1 MTVELYD
8 PLTYDNLMAGLALH
22 FSERPKVPLES
33 PGEVAGPGI
42 YALFYAGPFDTYHSI
57 SGTESPI
64 YVGKAVPPGSRRGED
79 VDIERP
85 ALRQRLREHA
95 RSIAHANNLAVGDF
109 SCRYL
114 AVVPVWITLTERF
127 LVQHHRP
134 LWNACLDGFGDHDPG
149 RGRRGTERSWWDTLH
164 PGRPW
169 ANKLQGSRTPTD
181 ASAMVA
187 DFPVQQDGRKG
198 RVPARDVAGRAKQ
211 DGQRMPDCACIA
223 SSPPD
228 GAAGPALDHSSAS
241 SVSSEKMRI

>member
-8 PLTYDNLMAGLALH
+8 PLTYGNLMAGLALH

-42 YALFYAGPFDTYHSI
+42 YALFYVGPFDTYHSI

-114 AVVPVWITLTERF
+114 AVVPVWITLAERF

-134 LWNACLDGFGDHDPG
+134 LWNACLDGFGDHDPRSRAKRNGAKLVGHAPSRSSLGEQAARKPDADG
-149 RGRRGTERSWWDTLH
+149 RIGNGRRFSPCSRTAARA
-164 PGRPW
+164 GRPDM
-169 ANKLQGSRTPTD
+169 T
-181 ASAMVA
+181 V
-187 DFPVQQDGRKG
+187 V
-198 RVPARDVAGRAKQ
+198 GRAKQ
-211 DGQRMPDCACIA
+211 DGQRMPGHSLA
-223 SSPPD
+223 SSM
-228 GAAGPALDHSSAS
+228 
-241 SVSSEKMRI
+241 SSEKMRI